1 MLKSNE
7 SKITTEI
14 INLISSEIKKYKRQ
28 DIILSEREIAENEKI
43 AKILEELFLKIK
55 NLTYESKYESK
66 YER

>member
-1 MLKSNE
+1 MFEETFFQNDILK
-7 SKITTEI
+7 
-14 INLISSEIKKYKRQ
+14 LISSEIKKYKRQ